1 MPRLNFV
8 RFVRPMASSHLTRP
22 GESAP
27 ELLAVSFSYPPL
39 AYPRSGQVARLLKN
53 IPFSTTLV
61 CADERG
67 AHRDP
72 TLEPDAEASLRACLR
87 VPFPVGHWRARADA
101 AASRLRLPVWGKTPD
116 QYASWTSPALRAVAE
131 FTKSQVYRPDII
143 VSFGQ
148 PMSDHLV
155 GLKLKQLFRVPW
167 AAHFSDPWTDNPFNR
182 HDALTRRLNLSLE
195 RKVMETA
202 DLLVFTSRET
212 VDLVMAK
219 YAPEWRRK
227 ARVLPHSF
235 DASLY
240 AREARAPGEETI
252 VRYTG
257 EFYGRRT
264 PRPLVETL
272 RAILSGSPRLLEGV
286 RFELIGQI
294 SPDALAESGIESL
307 PEGLV
312 MMRPPVS
319 YAESLS
325 LAAAADGLL
334 IVDAPA
340 ARSVF
345 LPSKLVDYI
354 GAARP
359 ILGLTPP
366 GASDELIR
374 RLGGWAAD
382 SSDAAAMRIAA
393 EAFLAF
399 LSQNRNNRRTW
410 GDPEVR
416 AAYEASAVA
425 ESFEGMMR
433 ELLG

>member
-1 MPRLNFV
+1 MT
-8 RFVRPMASSHLTRP
+8 SSHLTRTDAA
-22 GESAP
+22 AP

-72 TLEPDAEASLRACLR
+72 TLEPDAEALLRACLR
-87 VPFPVGHWRARADA
+87 VPFPATRLRARADA

-116 QYASWTSPALRAVAE
+116 QYASWTRPALRAVAA
-131 FTKSQVYRPDII
+131 FAKSRSYRPDII

-148 PMSDHLV
+148 PMSDHLI
-155 GLKLKQLFRVPW
+155 GLKLKRLFRVPW
-167 AAHFSDPWTDNPFNR
+167 VAHFSDPWTDNPFNR
-182 HDALTRRLNLSLE
+182 QDALSRRINLSLE
-195 RKVMETA
+195 RKVMRHA

-212 VDLVMAK
+212 VDLVMQK
-219 YAPEWRRK
+219 YPPEWRAK
-227 ARVLPHSF
+227 ARVLPHSY

-240 AREARAPGEETI
+240 PQAARDGGTETI

-272 RAILSGSPRLLEGV
+272 RAILSTAPRLLEGV
-286 RFELIGQI
+286 RFELIGQV
-294 SPDALAESGIESL
+294 SPDALAESGIERL

-312 MMRPPVS
+312 VLRPPVN
-319 YAESLS
+319 YVESLA
-325 LAAAADGLL
+325 LAARADGLL

-354 GAARP
+354 GAGRP

-382 SSDAAAMRIAA
+382 PSDAAAMRTAA

-399 LSQNRNNRRTW
+399 LSHNRNDRRTW

-425 ESFEGMMR
+425 VSFEGMMR
-433 ELLG
+433 EVLN